1 MAIIKKFSPFQ
12 NLTNFETFINDTT
25 FNSEYFRISQLSET
39 FTGGKNGFLI
49 EGSPFLKETTDIK
62 IEILD
67 VEGNPLFFEPGNGI
81 PEYYEGN
88 SKLVAVH
95 VYDDTP
101 IGIGKITILGEL
113 KEYVT
118 NTGATKKVPSQWR
131 DVYNVKFEQPI
142 QINRTL
148 SNENIVRFYKRP
160 LVNITE
166 LVKPIFS
173 KSIPTKT
180 ETGYVHGV
188 PEIPT
193 TGTNLSN
200 WRAGTTYKL
209 IRTSG
214 SWDRDV
220 DENTITLTNPTHT
233 GKIIEVLNQKEV
245 LIDTPYV
252 SSSLV
257 DGFVSASYS
266 VSYTDF
272 QNEVIGESTLTG
284 SFAKID
290 ITQLKTFV
298 GDVAR
303 VKVFRKSRNSVGDF
317 EFVQESKLE
326 SSELLRDVTTPSDT
340 EIPYGRFDESN
351 LSNYWVTSS
360 TDHGVGIDSSILSQ
374 AVKID
379 YNNTAGGTQQLITSQ
394 SLSISKD
401 VEYTINFKTV
411 LSGSLDDVDKNV
423 RVFLSSSNFTQD
435 FTTISG
441 SAIYRT
447 RQDITQNIISEN
459 TGDAK
464 LVFEVKGDDWYISN
478 VSLKNAQETSFSPDE
493 FTLIQDIPRKLQ
505 SETFDFNFEF
515 YDINN
520 NFIPV
525 TVNAVGVFD
534 GGNDFPTSGK
544 LFTFESDR
552 NAFRFSSG
560 SIANPYNQTIQFKTT
575 QNNLTGSSTFQSSA
589 FDVDGNYLNP
599 SNYSQYPGLLTNVT
613 TAGGLL
619 TLSNF
624 TGSYSG
630 AGVAPY
636 VGSVVYTASLE
647 NLQEFETVY
656 RLEDGDNAPQLIV
669 TSNANQFTYEPTE
682 LDPKP
687 AGQSITI
694 RAQRKN
700 LASLVTT
707 LTVNSGSNRPELTYV
722 DTQGGIDTFTLSAQA
737 FSQSFSQNS
746 FDDVTYSFTGSDVFG
761 NEQSDE
767 ITISKLINFDGVS
780 ITLTNE
786 ATSYRA
792 NSQGLILDD
801 LTSGDGE
808 VEMRIANKEI
818 SHSDGLSSPNRFDII
833 SATATNVTEAYSS
846 YSTNEFGI
854 SAMSQDSG
862 SLLLNIK
869 YLAGDSTTSQSFQKK
884 VNYTKTRIASPSIT
898 FDTTNKT
905 QNVDAKS
912 TGVQLSSFDNSTITI
927 REFYTGSVNTFS
939 TSDISLAITSGSDDV
954 NGNPLITRNNLVLSV
969 GTLPNGTNS
978 TQIGLTATVTDS
990 EGTSREVS
998 DTISLSKTNASA
1010 PNVEILGFPS
1020 AQGLK
1025 ANSLGS
1031 GSATPSSI
1039 SLVVSE
1045 GGVTRTITGI
1055 GTITTTGG
1063 LSVVTPTSPFT
1074 TISFDNDASDMT
1086 SDDGLVTIP
1095 VQTTNSEGTSI
1106 TKNVVIGV
1114 SRIREGAAPVFVKIS
1129 PSAQTINADSRGSGS
1144 TSPTTIE
1151 VGATQRGFGDVFT
1164 DIGDPT
1170 YSGGI
1175 TGSISSNTITF
1186 TDTASDMTSDTETIE
1201 IPINFLTK
1209 EGTSTTETVT
1219 AVISRVR
1226 IAVPNVEIFV
1236 TPQSQTI
1243 NANSVG
1249 SGSDVPSSLRIDA
1262 REGGTNRFTSFGSIT
1277 FTGGL
1282 TGSGDNSTKLFTFTS
1297 DASDMTSDTGTVSI
1311 PVNFTDGEGT
1321 TGTKTIEATVSRVR
1335 LAQPNTNFSVTPAAQ
1350 TIAANS
1356 DGTLTGTI
1364 QDVRIDGF
1372 DGNTALTYNQGTLT
1386 SGQYKITNVTGVT
1399 VGDTTPSTSTI
1410 DITSFSG
1417 DSVTGTASIA
1427 FKDNEGT
1434 DGTTTIKFTL
1444 SKSKK
1449 ATPTTIISANPQAQ
1463 TVDSNSDF
1471 STVGTPSA
1479 VSIIVNEGGSD
1490 YGYDTGGAI
1499 AKNKFRITGVTNG
1512 SNNNDGT
1519 ITPTTPSDGDGTTSV
1534 VTLSYTNSEGTEIT
1548 GKTITV
1554 NVGVAVQGDDGA
1566 KGDDGKRTL
1575 NGRIFYS
1582 VTATS
1587 APSTP
1592 SATSYT
1598 FSTNAFADLTSN
1610 WSTSSPTFEAGNSNK
1625 YWVSTFQAVETTA
1638 GGGTAVPTFGTPTQA
1653 INFTGIVTFSGAG
1666 GEITDGT
1673 NVLQNI
1679 PSSSIANH
1687 IGGANTTTIDG
1698 GKVSTGI
1705 ITSTGY
1711 ATTNPDDGEYT
1722 LGGTIFN
1729 LNDGSLRSKNFYIN
1743 SGGDAFFSGS
1753 LAAATGTFSG
1763 NLSAAGGSFEGSLSV
1778 GSSNDILKVDTS
1790 GNLQIGHATFASA
1803 PFRVTKGGA
1812 VTATNITAT
1821 GGRVGPLVMDD
1832 NMIYIGTG
1840 TFGNANTQFFAGTDD
1855 AAEIFS
1861 LGNKLTWDGTTLNI
1875 SGNVV
1880 ITGGSTATAISNA
1893 AASAS
1898 AAQSDAGNAAASA
1911 SAAQSDADTA
1921 NSKADAIN
1929 ATTSSLENPSSYSFG
1944 GNGFTLATNNASA
1957 GLNLTSEFL
1966 GYHNGTEFKSYM
1978 ANNGDFYLGGTSGAL
1993 TWDHSTSTLNVNR
2006 VTATTGS
2013 IGAWKIDSDS
2023 LFAGTKGSS
2032 GNFTSAGGI
2041 TIGSTGFI
2049 SANGFYID
2057 TAGNFV
2063 QDTSKSKLSGGTN
2076 IRPFGDIFDVD
2087 SDALVIKSDAK
2098 LGSGTSRAA
2107 FSNAFKFDDDG
2118 NFRLN
2123 EGLPVFGSTTG
2134 IGTRFSN
2141 IATNFTTIN
2150 SYDSTIF
2157 DGNCVLPGTKI
2168 ITHRGEINVEHTK
2181 EDDLIKIFNF
2191 ETKEWGWSSIDEIIT
2206 NKVQGWSKIET
2217 ELGKKLKCS
2226 NSHLLYHPD
2235 YPNCEISVD
2244 KLGVGGELYV
2254 YDGER
2259 LVIDKIK
2266 SIESF
2271 DDEVE
2276 VWNYELD
2283 VVHNYISDGILSHNM
2298 AAKLQPAATF
2308 GHPYKKRISESIST
2322 GDLVKLDSNN
2332 ELIKVSSAK
2341 DTAVVGILW
2350 EKYELK
2356 IINLITG
2363 SVEDGYAPYSP
2374 SEELV
2379 SASYLDSFGNYLPN
2393 NETGSKE
2400 IWRVAALGDSIE
2412 YNKSE
2417 ASYTLTGFKMCNQG
2431 GDVVPGDLLCSS
2443 DTPGYLMKQP
2453 SEWVV
2458 TGFNGDT
2465 TPIYEERQTQCSYTV
2480 AKSMESSSWDSNG
2493 RMEDVYGYLYCG

>member
-118 NTGATKKVPSQWR
+118 NTGATKKVPSQWK

-351 LSNYWVTSS
+351 LSNYWITSS

-869 YLAGDSTTSQSFQKK
+869 YLAGDNTTSQSFQKK

-969 GTLPNGTNS
+969 GTLPNATNS

-998 DTISLSKTNASA
+998 DTISLSKTNSSA

-1020 AQGLK
+1020 AQGLN

-1086 SDDGLVTIP
+1086 SDEGLVTIP

-1106 TKNVVIGV
+1106 TKNVVVGV
-1114 SRIREGAAPVFVKIS
+1114 SRIREGGAPVFVKIS

-1151 VGATQRGFGDVFT
+1151 VGATQRGFGEVFT
-1164 DIGDPT
+1164 SIGDPT

-1209 EGTSTTETVT
+1209 EGTSVTETVT

-1282 TGSGDNSTKLFTFTS
+1282 TGSGDNSTERFTFTS
-1297 DASDMTSDTGTVSI
+1297 NASDMTSDTGTVSI

-1350 TIAANS
+1350 SIDADST
-1356 DGTLTGTI
+1356 GTLQGSIT
-1364 QDVRIDGF
+1364 DVTIDGF
-1372 DGNTALTYNQGTLT
+1372 DGNTALTYNQNATL
-1386 SGQYKITNVTGVT
+1386 SAGQYKITNVTGVN
-1399 VGDTTPSTSTI
+1399 VSDTTPSDSTI
-1410 DITSFSG
+1410 DITGFSG
-1417 DSVTGTASIA
+1417 DSATGTASIA
-1427 FKDNEGT
+1427 FKDGEGT
-1434 DGTTTIKFTL
+1434 LGTTTIKFTL

-1449 ATPTTIISANPQAQ
+1449 AAPVVLISANPQSQ
-1463 TVDSNSDF
+1463 TVDSNSAF
-1471 STVGTPSA
+1471 SSVGTPST
-1479 VSIIVNEGGSD
+1479 VTIIVNEGGSD
-1490 YGYDTGGAI
+1490 YTYTTGTVTT
-1499 AKNKFRITGVTNG
+1499 NKFKITAVTNG
-1512 SNNNDGT
+1512 TNNDNGT
-1519 ITPTTPSDGDGTTSV
+1519 ITPNTPSDADGTTSV
-1534 VTLSYTNSEGTEIT
+1534 VTLSYTNSEGTAFT
-1548 GKTITV
+1548 SKTITV
-1554 NVGVAVQGDDGA
+1554 SVGVAVQGDDGA
-1566 KGDDGKRTL
+1566 TGDDGKRTL

-1587 APSTP
+1587 APTTP

-1598 FSTNAFADLTSN
+1598 FSTNAFSGLSSN

-1698 GKVSTGI
+1698 GKISTGV

-1711 ATTNPDDGEYT
+1711 ATTDPDDGEYT

-1729 LNDGSLRSKNFYIN
+1729 LNNGSLRSKNFYID
-1743 SGGDAFFSGS
+1743 SDGDAFFSGS
-1753 LAAATGTFSG
+1753 LVAATGTFAG
-1763 NLSAAGGSFEGSLSV
+1763 DLSAATGTFGGSITIGSV
-1778 GSSNDILKVDTS
+1778 NDVFKAGANGIQL
-1790 GNLQIGHATFASA
+1790 GHATFGSA
-1803 PFRVTKGGA
+1803 PFRVNMDGDA
-1812 VTATNITAT
+1812 VMNSATI
-1821 GGRVGPLVMDD
+1821 GPVSVTSTVVKV
-1832 NMIYIGTG
+1832 GTG
-1840 TFGNANTQFFAGTDD
+1840 AFGNENTQLYIDSDGQ
-1855 AAEIFS
+1855 FS
-1861 LGNKLTWDGTTLNI
+1861 LGDKLTFDSDGNLSMT
-1875 SGNVV
+1875 GA
-1880 ITGGSTATAISNA
+1880 ITIAAGSTSEVDFGAGA

-1898 AAQSDAGNAAASA
+1898 AAATAAGNAQTVANSATASAASA
-1911 SAAQSDADTA
+1911 LTAAQGAQNDVDNLNIPTVPTTFNPNNLTNVGTPTVSGLHLGEDKMGFY
-1921 NSKADAIN
+1921 N
-1929 ATTSSLENPSSYSFG
+1929 TSSPAGWKAYLDNS
-1944 GNGFTLATNNASA
+1944 GNF
-1957 GLNLTSEFL
+1957 FL
-1966 GYHNGTEFKSYM
+1966 GAGSSIPFSFTASTGVLDVQRIT
-1978 ANNGDFYLGGTSGAL
+1978 ATSG
-1993 TWDHSTSTLNVNR
+1993 TV
-2006 VTATTGS
+2006 GS
-2013 IGAWKIDSDS
+2013 WNIDSDS
-2023 LFAGTKGSS
+2023 LYTGTKGSS
-2032 GNFTSAGGI
+2032 GAFTSAGHI
-2041 TIGSTGFI
+2041 TIGSGGFI

-2057 TAGNFV
+2057 TSGNFV
-2063 QDTSKSKLSGGTN
+2063 QNNTKSKLSDGTN
-2076 IRPFGDIFDVD
+2076 TRPFGDIFDVG
-2087 SDALVIKSDAK
+2087 SSNLRIKKEAK
-2098 LGSGTSRAA
+2098 VLDGTNEAA
-2107 FSNAFKFDDDG
+2107 FSSIFSIDSSGFKF
-2118 NFRLN
+2118 
-2123 EGLPVFGSTTG
+2123 ST
-2134 IGTRFSN
+2134 GTRFGSS
-2141 IATNFTTIN
+2141 TYSSLLTTVDDGFDSLN
-2150 SYDSTIF
+2150 S
-2157 DGNCVLPGTKI
+2157 DGLLSYSCVLPGTKI
-2168 ITHRGEINVEHTK
+2168 ISKRGEINIEDTK
-2181 EDDLIKIFNF
+2181 EDDIIKIFNF
-2191 ETKEWGWSSIDEIIT
+2191 KTKEWGWSSIDKIIS
-2206 NKVQGWSKIET
+2206 NKVQGWSLIKT
-2217 ELGKKLKCS
+2217 ESGKELKCS
-2226 NSHLLYHPD
+2226 NSHLLYHPN
-2235 YPNCEISVD
+2235 YRNCAIAIDE
-2244 KLGVGGELYV
+2244 LGVGGELYV
-2254 YDGER
+2254 TNGEK
-2259 LVIDKIK
+2259 LVTDKIK
-2266 SIESF
+2266 SIETF
-2271 DDEVE
+2271 DEEVE

-2283 VVHNYISDGILSHNM
+2283 FVHNYISNGILSHNNIP
-2298 AAKLQPAATF
+2298 KAATL
-2308 GHPYKKRISESIST
+2308 GHRYVKNIST
-2322 GDLVKLDSNN
+2322 NISQGDLVKLDSNN
-2332 ELIKVSSAK
+2332 ELIKVSSSK
-2341 DTAVVGILW
+2341 DTSVVGILW
-2350 EKYELK
+2350 QKIEIPSFESAYRKYKSDVMGVSGSELQDSYEKE
-2356 IINLITG
+2356 
-2363 SVEDGYAPYSP
+2363 
-2374 SEELV
+2374 V
-2379 SASYLDSFGNYLPN
+2379 SASLQDSFGNYIPTS
-2393 NETGSKE
+2393 ETGSKE
-2400 IWRVAALGDSIE
+2400 IWKVASIGDSVDW
-2412 YNKSE
+2412 NVSG
-2417 ASYTLTGFKMCNQG
+2417 SYYIIDGFKMCNQG
-2431 GDVVPGDLLCSS
+2431 GDVIPGDLLCSS

-2458 TGFNGDT
+2458 TGFDGDSS
-2465 TPIYEERQTQCSYTV
+2465 PIYEERQSHCSYTV

-2493 RMEDVYGYLYCG
+2493 RMDGVYGYLYCG

>member
-220 DENTITLTNPTHT
+220 DENTITLTNPAHT

-351 LSNYWVTSS
+351 LSNYWITSS

-869 YLAGDSTTSQSFQKK
+869 YLAGDNTTSQSFQKK

-939 TSDISLAITSGSDDV
+939 TSDISLAITSGSDDL
-954 NGNPLITRNNLVLSV
+954 NGNPLITRNNLVLSY
-969 GTLPNGTNS
+969 GKLPSGSNS
-978 TQIGLTATVTDS
+978 TQVGLTATVTDS

-1020 AQGLK
+1020 AQGLN

-1086 SDDGLVTIP
+1086 SDEGLVTIP

-1106 TKNVVIGV
+1106 TKNVVVGV
-1114 SRIREGAAPVFVKIS
+1114 SRIREGGAPVFVKIS

-1151 VGATQRGFGDVFT
+1151 VGATQRGFGEVFT
-1164 DIGDPT
+1164 SIGDPT

-1209 EGTSTTETVT
+1209 EGTSVTETVT

-1282 TGSGDNSTKLFTFTS
+1282 TGSGDNSTERFTFTS
-1297 DASDMTSDTGTVSI
+1297 NASDMTSDTGTVSI

-1350 TIAANS
+1350 SIDADST
-1356 DGTLTGTI
+1356 GTLQGSIT
-1364 QDVRIDGF
+1364 DVTIDGF
-1372 DGNTALTYNQGTLT
+1372 DGNTALTYNQNATL
-1386 SGQYKITNVTGVT
+1386 SAGQYKITNVTGVT
-1399 VGDTTPSTSTI
+1399 VSDTTPSTSTI
-1410 DITSFSG
+1410 DITGFSG
-1417 DSVTGTASIA
+1417 DSATGTASIA
-1427 FKDNEGT
+1427 FKDGEGT
-1434 DGTTTIKFTL
+1434 LGTTTIKFTL

-1449 ATPTTIISANPQAQ
+1449 AAPVVLISANPQSQ
-1463 TVDSNSDF
+1463 TVDSNSAF
-1471 STVGTPSA
+1471 SSVGTPSA
-1479 VSIIVNEGGSD
+1479 VTIIVNEGGSD
-1490 YGYDTGGAI
+1490 YTYTTGTVTA
-1499 AKNKFRITGVTNG
+1499 NKFKITGVTNG
-1512 SNNNDGT
+1512 TNNNDGT
-1519 ITPTTPSDGDGTTSV
+1519 ITPTTPSDADGTTSV
-1534 VTLSYTNSEGTEIT
+1534 VTLSYTNSEGTAFT
-1548 GKTITV
+1548 SKTITV
-1554 NVGVAVQGDDGA
+1554 SVGVAVQGDDGA
-1566 KGDDGKRTL
+1566 TGDDGKRTL

-1582 VTATS
+1582 VTSAS
-1587 APSTP
+1587 APTTP

-1598 FSTNAFADLTSN
+1598 FSTNAFAGLTSN

-1698 GKVSTGI
+1698 GKISTGV

-1711 ATTNPDDGEYT
+1711 ATTDPDDGEYT

-1729 LNDGSLRSKNFYIN
+1729 LNNGSLRSKNFYID
-1743 SGGDAFFSGS
+1743 SDGDAFFSGS
-1753 LAAATGTFSG
+1753 LVAATGTFAG
-1763 NLSAAGGSFEGSLSV
+1763 DLSAATGTFGGSITIGSV
-1778 GSSNDILKVDTS
+1778 NDVFKAGAS
-1790 GNLQIGHATFASA
+1790 GIQLGHATFGSA
-1803 PFRVTKGGA
+1803 PFRVNMDGDA
-1812 VTATNITAT
+1812 VMNSATI
-1821 GGRVGPLVMDD
+1821 GPVSVTSTVVKV
-1832 NMIYIGTG
+1832 GTG
-1840 TFGNANTQFFAGTDD
+1840 DFGNENTQLYIDSDGQ
-1855 AAEIFS
+1855 FS
-1861 LGNKLTWDGTTLNI
+1861 LGDKLTFDSDGNLSMT
-1875 SGNVV
+1875 GA
-1880 ITGGSTATAISNA
+1880 ITIAAGSTSEVDFGAGA

-1898 AAQSDAGNAAASA
+1898 AAATAASNAQTVANSATASAASA
-1911 SAAQSDADTA
+1911 LSAAQGAQSDVDNLNIPTIPTA
-1921 NSKADAIN
+1921 FRPTTN
-1929 ATTSSLENPSSYSFG
+1929 AGTQDGLHLGANALGFVDG
-1944 GNGFTLATNNASA
+1944 GA
-1957 GLNLTSEFL
+1957 
-1966 GYHNGTEFKSYM
+1966 FKSYLD
-1978 ANNGDFYLGGTSGAL
+1978 NDGNFYLAGTNAGAAAPL
-1993 TWDHSTSTLNVNR
+1993 SFTG
-2006 VTATTGS
+2006 TTGVLEVTTGAT
-2013 IGAWKIDSDS
+2013 IGGWTIDSNS
-2023 LFAGTKGSS
+2023 IHTGTKGSS
-2032 GNFTSAGGI
+2032 GNFTSGGDDI
-2041 TIGSTGFI
+2041 TIGSSGFI

-2057 TAGNFV
+2057 TSGNFV
-2063 QDTSKSKLSGGTN
+2063 QETTKSKLKKDGVATP
-2076 IRPFGDIFDVD
+2076 RPLGDLFDIDSSEIF
-2087 SDALVIKSDAK
+2087 IKTAAK
-2098 LGSGTSRAA
+2098 IGSGTQKGSFSTA
-2107 FSNAFKFDDDG
+2107 FAFDTDG
-2118 NFRLN
+2118 TFSLNDSFR
-2123 EGLPVFGSTTG
+2123 VKGSSTG

-2141 IATNFTTIN
+2141 IATNF
-2150 SYDSTIF
+2150 STIDTETSIF
-2157 DGNCVLPGTKI
+2157 DSSCVLPGTKI

-2271 DDEVE
+2271 DEEVQ
-2276 VWNYELD
+2276 VWNYELNK
-2283 VVHNYISDGILSHNM
+2283 VHNYISDGILSHNM
-2298 AAKLQPAATF
+2298 AAKLQALVTL
-2308 GHPYKKRISESIST
+2308 GHAYKKRISENISR

-2341 DTAVVGILW
+2341 DTSVVGILW

-2356 IINLITG
+2356 IINLTTG
-2363 SVEDGYAPYSP
+2363 SVEDGYTPYTA
-2374 SEELV
+2374 SEEMV
-2379 SASYLDSFGNYLPN
+2379 SASYLDSFGDYLPN

-2400 IWRVAALGDSIE
+2400 IWRVASIGDSID

-2417 ASYTLTGFKMCNQG
+2417 AYYTLTGFKMCNQG
-2431 GDVVPGDLLCSS
+2431 GDVIPGDLLCSS

-2458 TGFNGDT
+2458 TGFNEDS
-2465 TPIYEERQTQCSYTV
+2465 TPIYEERQSQCSYTV

-2493 RMEDVYGYLYCG
+2493 RMDGVYGYLYCG

>member
-220 DENTITLTNPTHT
+220 DENTITLTNPAHT

-869 YLAGDSTTSQSFQKK
+869 YLAGDNTTSQSFQKK

-954 NGNPLITRNNLVLSV
+954 SGNPLITRNNLVLSV
-969 GTLPNGTNS
+969 GTLPNATNS

-990 EGTSREVS
+990 EGVSRDVS

-1020 AQGLK
+1020 AQGLN

-1086 SDDGLVTIP
+1086 SDEGLVTIP

-1106 TKNVVIGV
+1106 TKNVVVGV

-1282 TGSGDNSTKLFTFTS
+1282 AGSGDNSTELFTFTS

-1356 DGTLTGTI
+1356 EGTLTGTI
-1364 QDVRIDGF
+1364 QGVRVDGF
-1372 DGNTALTYNQGTLT
+1372 DGNTALTYNQGTL
-1386 SGQYKITNVTGVT
+1386 SAGQYKITNVTGVS
-1399 VGDTTPSTSTI
+1399 VGFTEPSSSTI
-1410 DITSFSG
+1410 GITSFSG
-1417 DSVTGTASIA
+1417 DSATGTASIA

-1434 DGTTTIKFTL
+1434 AGTTTIKFTL

-1449 ATPTTIISANPQAQ
+1449 ATPTTIISANPQSQ

-1479 VSIIVNEGGSD
+1479 VTIIVNEGGSD
-1490 YGYDTGGAI
+1490 YGYDGSGAI
-1499 AKNKFRITGVTNG
+1499 AVNKFRITGVTNAT
-1512 SNNNDGT
+1512 NNDDGT
-1519 ITPTTPSDGDGTTSV
+1519 ITPDTPSDGDGTTSV
-1534 VTLSYTNSEGTEIT
+1534 VTLSYTNSEGTTIT

-1598 FSTNAFADLTSN
+1598 FSTNAFAGLTSN

-1653 INFTGIVTFSGAG
+1653 INFTGIVTFSSAG

-1679 PSSSIANH
+1679 PSGSIANH

-1711 ATTNPDDGEYT
+1711 ATTDPDDGEYT

-1729 LNDGSLRSKNFYIN
+1729 LNNGSLRSKNFYID
-1743 SGGDAFFSGS
+1743 SDGDAFFSGS
-1753 LAAATGTFSG
+1753 LVAATGTFAG
-1763 NLSAAGGSFEGSLSV
+1763 DLSAATGTFGGSITI
-1778 GSSNDILKVDTS
+1778 GSSNDVFKAGAS
-1790 GNLQIGHATFASA
+1790 GIQLGHATFGSA
-1803 PFRVTKGGA
+1803 PFRVNMSGDA
-1812 VTATNITAT
+1812 VMNSATI
-1821 GGRVGPLVMDD
+1821 GPVSVTSTVFKV
-1832 NMIYIGTG
+1832 GTG
-1840 TFGNANTQFFAGTDD
+1840 TFGNSNTQLYIDSDGQ
-1855 AAEIFS
+1855 FS
-1861 LGNKLTWDGTTLNI
+1861 LGDKLSFDSDGNL
-1875 SGNVV
+1875 SVEGA
-1880 ITGGSTATAISNA
+1880 ITIAAGSTSEVDFGAGA

-1898 AAQSDAGNAAASA
+1898 AASTAAGNAATAAGNAQTAANTANNTISA
-1911 SAAQSDADTA
+1911 NSAAW
-1921 NSKADAIN
+1921 
-1929 ATTSSLENPSSYSFG
+1929 
-1944 GNGFTLATNNASA
+1944 SA
-1957 GLNLTSEFL
+1957 GEANPTSFTPSTAAGTGDGLHL
-1966 GYHNGTEFKSYM
+1966 GSDKLGFIKDSTWKSYM
-1978 ANNGDFYLGGTSGAL
+1978 DNGGSFYLSGTGAGANSPLSFNGSNGNLTVTEGATIGGWT
-1993 TWDHSTSTLNVNR
+1993 
-2006 VTATTGS
+2006 
-2013 IGAWKIDSDS
+2013 IDSDS
-2023 LFAGTKGSS
+2023 IFSGTKGSS
-2032 GNFTSAGGI
+2032 ANFTSAGAI
-2041 TIGSTGFI
+2041 TIGSSGFI
-2049 SANGFYID
+2049 SAAGFYID
-2057 TAGNFV
+2057 TSGNFV
-2063 QDTSKSKLSGGTN
+2063 QERTKTKIKGTGGIKPFSDLFDTDATGPFIRSGG
-2076 IRPFGDIFDVD
+2076 RFGDGTNA
-2087 SDALVIKSDAK
+2087 SAL
-2098 LGSGTSRAA
+2098 
-2107 FSNAFKFDDDG
+2107 SNAFTFSG
-2118 NFRLN
+2118 TNLRLN
-2123 EGLPVFGSTTG
+2123 SSIGVGTSSTGLGS
-2134 IGTRFSN
+2134 RFDS
-2141 IATNFTTIN
+2141 IATNF
-2150 SYDSTIF
+2150 STIDDETSIF
-2157 DGNCVLPGTKI
+2157 GSCVLPGTKI
-2168 ITHRGEINVEHTK
+2168 ISKRGEINVEDTK
-2181 EDDLIKIFNF
+2181 EDDIIKIFNF
-2191 ETKEWGWSSIDEIIT
+2191 ETNEWGWSSIDEIIT

-2271 DDEVE
+2271 DEEVQ
-2276 VWNYELD
+2276 VWNYELNK
-2283 VVHNYISDGILSHNM
+2283 VHNYISDGILSHNM
-2298 AAKLQPAATF
+2298 AAKLQALVTL
-2308 GHPYKKRISESIST
+2308 GHAYKKRISENVSR

-2341 DTAVVGILW
+2341 DTSVVGILW

-2356 IINLITG
+2356 ITNLITG
-2363 SVEDGYAPYSP
+2363 SVEDGYTPYTA
-2374 SEELV
+2374 SEEMV
-2379 SASYLDSFGNYLPN
+2379 SSSYLDSFGDYLPN

-2400 IWRVAALGDSIE
+2400 LWRVASIGDSVD

-2417 ASYTLTGFKMCNQG
+2417 ASYTLTGFKMCNQN

-2458 TGFNGDT
+2458 TGFDGDSS
-2465 TPIYEERQTQCSYTV
+2465 PIYEERQSQCSYTV
-2480 AKSMESSSWDSNG
+2480 AKAMESSSWDSNG